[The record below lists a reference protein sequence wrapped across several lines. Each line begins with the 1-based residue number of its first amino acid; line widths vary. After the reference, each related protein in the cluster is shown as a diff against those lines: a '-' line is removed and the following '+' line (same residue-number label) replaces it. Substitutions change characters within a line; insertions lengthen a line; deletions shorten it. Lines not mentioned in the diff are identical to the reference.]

1 MRSEPLAELGPDTLV
16 GAYRIV
22 KEIGRGGMATVYQAQ
37 HAVLPRRAALKVM
50 HSTLLRQPGMATRM
64 VQEAAILEDIRHPG
78 VVRVFDCNV
87 LPDRRPWIAMELVE
101 GETLADRLH
110 AQITLP
116 AHEVAGLVA
125 DVADVLAAV
134 HRAGVIHRDLK
145 PDNLLCTPGDR
156 EYPLRLLDWGVAR
169 LGPIGRLTLDGLT
182 PGTPVYM
189 SPEQTTGRNIA
200 APCDI
205 YSLGVIAYEA
215 LTGDPPFDGR
225 TLAEVV
231 CMHLTGIP
239 RPLRES
245 CNAPIA
251 LCDLV
256 ERMLGKDPALR
267 PTAVEVRQIARAIA
281 ADLSPAYEEI
291 VVTGGELIFA
301 ADPSAPRRRTTLD
314 GDADPDA
321 LENGITEMLPIV
333 PRPRWTPQITAVP
346 DTVGALSVRH
356 GRRVIAPRS
365 PRDQI
370 AGEFVTIEKSR

>member
-1 MRSEPLAELGPDTLV
+1 
-16 GAYRIV
+16 
-22 KEIGRGGMATVYQAQ
+22 
-37 HAVLPRRAALKVM
+37 
-50 HSTLLRQPGMATRM
+50 MATRM

-78 VVRVFDCNV
+78 VVRVYDCNV
-87 LPDRRPWIAMELVE
+87 LPDRRPWIAMELVA

-110 AQITLP
+110 AQVTLP
-116 AHEVAGLVA
+116 AHEVAGLIA
-125 DVADVLAAV
+125 DVADVLASV
-134 HRAGVIHRDLK
+134 HKAGVIHRDLK
-145 PDNLLCTPGDR
+145 PDNLMCTPGDR

-169 LGPIGRLTLDGLT
+169 LGPLGRLTLDGLT

-231 CMHLTGIP
+231 CLHLTGVP

-256 ERMLGKDPALR
+256 ERMLGKDPAQR
-267 PTAVEVRQIARAIA
+267 PSAVEARQIARAIA

-291 VVTGGELIFA
+291 VVTGGELVFA
-301 ADPSAPRRRTTLD
+301 ADPSAHRLRTTLD
-314 GDADPDA
+314 SGEDADA
-321 LENGITEMLPIV
+321 LENGITEMLPIMAT
-333 PRPRWTPQITAVP
+333 PRWTPEIATGPA
-346 DTVGALSVRH
+346 ALSVRH

>member
-1 MRSEPLAELGPDTLV
+1 
-16 GAYRIV
+16 
-22 KEIGRGGMATVYQAQ
+22 
-37 HAVLPRRAALKVM
+37 LKVM
-50 HSTLLRQPGMATRM
+50 HGSLLRQPGMATRM
-64 VQEAAILEDIRHPG
+64 VQEAAILEELHHPG
-78 VVRVFDCNV
+78 VVRVFDCGL
-87 LPDRRPWIAMELVE
+87 LPDHRPWIAMELVK

-110 AQITLP
+110 ANTTLP
-116 AHEVAGLVA
+116 ALEVANLIA
-125 DVADVLAAV
+125 DVGDVLAAV
-134 HRAGVIHRDLK
+134 HKAGVVHRDLK

-169 LGPIGRLTLDGLT
+169 LGSIGRLTLDGLT

-231 CMHLTGIP
+231 CLHLTGVP

-256 ERMLGKDPALR
+256 ERMLGKDPAQR
-267 PTAVEVRQIARAIA
+267 PTAVEARQLARAIA
-281 ADLSPAYEEI
+281 NELSPAYEEI
-291 VVTGGELIFA
+291 VVTGGELILG
-301 ADPSAPRRRTTLD
+301 ADPTQPPRRR
-314 GDADPDA
+314 AAVSVDPDA
-321 LENGITEMLPIV
+321 LENGITEMLPVV
-333 PRPRWTPQITAVP
+333 PKPRWTPQITQAQIP
-346 DTVGALSVRH
+346 GGGALTVRH
-356 GRRVIAPRS
+356 GRRVIAPRAA
-365 PRDQI
+365 RDQI